1 MHTETQPNG
10 ERENNLGLEST
21 ASQPA
26 PVTEPSSSTNPP
38 IHQSINPTPASP
50 EPRSTARRRQG
61 KVARLPRAIRQRV
74 NEMLDDGLTYPQV
87 IASLGTDGQDLT
99 PRAVMSWKG
108 GGYQDYLRQQR
119 LAEQCRRSQDRAFDL
134 IRQNHPINAFQA
146 TQQLAAAQICE
157 VAAESGAAVLRDAL
171 QANPL
176 NYFRMLNSFSRLTT
190 GGLKCE
196 KHLLEEAGHKA
207 RLDREANPT
216 EGGLSPEVTRE
227 LIEKLNLM

>member
-1 MHTETQPNG
+1 MSIEHQSNG
-10 ERENNLGLEST
+10 ERENNLALEPT

-157 VAAESGAAVLRDAL
+157 VAAESGAAVLSDAL

-196 KHLLEEAGHKA
+196 KHLLEEADHKA
-207 RLDREANPT
+207 RLGREANPT